1 MKELLLAISFLSIK
15 LGDAHESASKF
26 QIQNQWLGFE
36 PAKKEEIIKAEKKL
50 NVILPEDYKDFLEI
64 TNGFSA
70 PNTIEPTFMEIQEI
84 DFLKNIDCGLVEIWK
99 EGDQEVGD
107 ILERSI
113 IVAGKNQEQQFLL
126 IPPDSGKGKWRY
138 WKFANWQVGEYE
150 FESLNHYF
158 REVLEFSEKEYKEN
172 SKQ

>member
-1 MKELLLAISFLSIK
+1 MKEILIAISFLSIK

-36 PAKKEEIIKAEKKL
+36 PAKNEEIIRAEKRL
-50 NVILPEDYKDFLEI
+50 NVILPEDYKDFLKT

-70 PNTIEPTFMEIQEI
+70 PNTIEPTFMEVQAI
-84 DFLKNIDCGLVEIWK
+84 DFFKNVDSELVEMWK
-99 EGDQEVGD
+99 EGDVETGD

-126 IPPDSGKGKWRY
+126 IPPNSKKGKWRY
-138 WKFANWQVGEYE
+138 WKFANWYPGEHA
-150 FESLNHYF
+150 FESLDDYF
-158 REVLEFSEKEYKEN
+158 KDVLEFSEKEYKES